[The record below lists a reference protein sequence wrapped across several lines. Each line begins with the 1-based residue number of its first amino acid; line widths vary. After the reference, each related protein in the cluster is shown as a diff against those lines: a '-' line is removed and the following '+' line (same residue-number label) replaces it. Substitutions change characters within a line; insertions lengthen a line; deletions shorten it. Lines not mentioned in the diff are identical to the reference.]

1 MPRTESGMGH
11 AAFNKR
17 LLTLA
22 TFTASVRDLFAH
34 LDDLRGAMR
43 QRRVSRAF
51 AEKIMLTVTRVNG
64 CRYCSYAHTRLAL
77 KSGID
82 EAELLQLMD
91 GEFKDV
97 PAREV
102 TALMFAQHYAEQR
115 DRFEPDAWQRLAEV
129 YGTEAARDM
138 LAYIRLIT
146 FANLIGNTF
155 DAVLSRL
162 AGRPAPGSRFLEEI
176 SVLWLTIG
184 LLPAGLLVML
194 ARRIAAAFQPDRAA
208 KLRRA

>member
-1 MPRTESGMGH
+1 MPRTESGASQ

-17 LLTLA
+17 LFTLA

-34 LDDLRGAMR
+34 LDDLRGAVR

-64 CRYCSYAHTRLAL
+64 CRYCSYAHARMAL

-82 EAELLQLMD
+82 DVELRQLLG
-91 GEFKDV
+91 GEFRDV
-97 PAREV
+97 PAHEV
-102 TALMFAQHYAEQR
+102 TALTFAQHYAEQC
-115 DRFEPDAWQRLAEV
+115 DRFEPDAWQRLVEV
-129 YGTEAARDM
+129 YGAEGARDIP
-138 LAYIRLIT
+138 AYIRLIT

-176 SVLWLTIG
+176 SVLVLTIG
-184 LLPAGLLVML
+184 LMPVSVLVMI
-194 ARRIAAAFQPDRAA
+194 ARRLAALFQPDRAV
-208 KLRRA
+208 RAP

>member
-1 MPRTESGMGH
+1 MPRTETGVGR

-17 LLTLA
+17 LFTLA

-34 LDDLRGAMR
+34 LDDLRGAVR
-43 QRRVSRAF
+43 QRRVSRAL

-64 CRYCSYAHTRLAL
+64 CRYCSYAHTRMAL

-82 EAELLQLMD
+82 EAALLQLMS

-102 TALMFAQHYAEQR
+102 MALTFAQHYAEQR

-129 YGTEAARDM
+129 YGAEAARDM

-155 DAVLSRL
+155 DAVLSRFG
-162 AGRPAPGSRFLEEI
+162 GRPAPSSRFLEEI

-184 LLPAGLLVML
+184 LLPISALVL
-194 ARRIAAAFQPDRAA
+194 IARRVAVFFQPDRPV
-208 KLRRA
+208 RAS